1 MLGSENA
8 NSNKGGQNG
17 ERIQD
22 VDLKKKQSFLK
33 KKKKFFG
40 KGAVPCGILVP
51 RPGIEPE
58 TQSLNH
64 RTTRNVRKLAVLSG
78 KEERVV
84 AWFQRPEVG

>member
-33 KKKKFFG
+33 KKKSFLV
-40 KGAVPCGILVP
+40 KGLCHAA
-51 RPGIEPE
+51 
-58 TQSLNH
+58 S
-64 RTTRNVRKLAVLSG
+64 
-78 KEERVV
+78 
-84 AWFQRPEVG
+84 